1 MHVSKQWKP
10 GKKTVELT
18 PAQRPSRIRRDPP
31 AGAQSAAEGERKLH
45 WWDSDGGEIG
55 LALIGIL
62 LFALALDVIVLA
74 ISDYTSR

>member
-1 MHVSKQWKP
+1 MSKQWKP
-10 GKKTVELT
+10 GKKTVELD
-18 PAQRPSRIRRDPP
+18 PAARPSRIRRDPP
-31 AGAQSAAEGERKLH
+31 AGAQSGADGEKKLQ
-45 WWDSDGGEIG
+45 WWDSNEGEIG